1 MDDNLVRFW
10 ARKSAI
16 KSLEVLK
23 ACKVVVEKFE
33 NLTDNKPR
41 NPENGNWDENFERK
55 FGVWKIVNGR
65 FLNLKE
71 KR

>member
-1 MDDNLVRFW
+1 M
-10 ARKSAI
+10 
-16 KSLEVLK
+16 
-23 ACKVVVEKFE
+23 VVEKFE